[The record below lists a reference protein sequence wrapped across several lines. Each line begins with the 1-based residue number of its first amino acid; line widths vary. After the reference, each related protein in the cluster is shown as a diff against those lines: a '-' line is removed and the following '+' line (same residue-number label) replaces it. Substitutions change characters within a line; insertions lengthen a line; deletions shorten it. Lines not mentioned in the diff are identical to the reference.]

1 MELMPINSSYFS
13 ILRNQSEFLAEDDY
27 IYDVPI
33 GIVLLLSLLY
43 GAISLLAVIG
53 NSLVIWIVVTTR
65 QMQTV
70 TNWWVYSELKFDNG
84 SGRKI
89 SASASISDERSNLI
103 AVVPGT

>member
-70 TNWWVYSELKFDNG
+70 TNWWVYSEFKFNHG
-84 SGRKI
+84 KRKE
-89 SASASISDERSNLI
+89 DQCVCEYK
-103 AVVPGT
+103 